1 MDENQ
6 TQEIPDPVPSGVAA
20 AGSTQLLTTE
30 ATNPYYYAPPAY
42 PSSYE
47 PEKDEGKALPN
58 AIGLGALGAMLFIAA
73 IGLWVMLAN
82 VEHRPSTAG
91 RTVLI
96 SVGLIVLLAGV
107 ILAYAAWKGL
117 RPGWFLWLTVVGA
130 ALAGPI
136 VLGGVGLL
144 AAGEWEETE
153 YGYSSGYEV
162 DYGYDYDYEEY
173 WDLVELRSEE
183 LLEQDRD
190 FSVTWLNPGDSDI
203 VAKDETVVLDLTTEP
218 KGLDL
223 AFGADLTDATLQVLL
238 TVEQVP
244 LVDSLKTVGEGD
256 VRVLFLDGSGDPD
269 AWGAWVDNGFDPR
282 LYPGWVSVGAAA
294 NQFTFDLDL
303 KDSTVEFLVVDDYM
317 ALRAAPGDT
326 DNRSAATGSL
336 SNPQSS
342 NGAGDL
348 EDKTKGDDK

>member
-1 MDENQ
+1 MNENQ
-6 TQEIPDPVPSGVAA
+6 TQEIPDPVLPEAPIPASDR
-20 AGSTQLLTTE
+20 LPTTE

-47 PEKDEGKALPN
+47 PEKEEGKALPN

-73 IGLWVMLAN
+73 VGLWVMLAN
-82 VEHRPSTAG
+82 VEHSPSTAG

-96 SVGLIVLLAGV
+96 SVGLIVLLAGL
-107 ILAYAAWKGL
+107 ILAYTAWKGL

-130 ALAGPI
+130 VLAGP
-136 VLGGVGLL
+136 VLLGGVGLL
-144 AAGEWEETE
+144 AAGEYEDPYS
-153 YGYSSGYEV
+153 YGYEY
-162 DYGYDYDYEEY
+162 DYDYDYDYEEY
-173 WDLVELRSEE
+173 WDLVELRSKE
-183 LLEQDRD
+183 LLEQDRN
-190 FSVTWLNPGDSDI
+190 FSVTWLNPAESEI

-238 TVEQVP
+238 TEEQVA
-244 LVDSLKTVGEGD
+244 LVDSLTSSGEGD
-256 VRVLFLDGSGDPD
+256 VRLLFLNGMGDPD
-269 AWGAWVDNGFDPR
+269 ELAAWVDSGFDAK
-282 LYPGWVSVGAAA
+282 LYPSWVSVGAAA

-317 ALRAAPGDT
+317 TLRAAPGDT
-326 DNRSAATGSL
+326 DNRSAGTGSR

-342 NGAGDL
+342 EGTGDAKD
-348 EDKTKGDDK
+348 ETKGDDK

>member
-1 MDENQ
+1 MNENQ
-6 TQEIPDPVPSGVAA
+6 TQEIPDPVPSGGAA

-30 ATNPYYYAPPAY
+30 ATNPYHYAPPAY
-42 PSSYE
+42 PSSYQPKE
-47 PEKDEGKALPN
+47 EEGKALPN

-73 IGLWVMLAN
+73 VGLWVMLAN
-82 VEHRPSTAG
+82 VEHSPSTAG

-96 SVGLIVLLAGV
+96 SVGLIVLLAGL
-107 ILAYAAWKGL
+107 ILAYTAWKGL

-130 ALAGPI
+130 ALAGPV

-162 DYGYDYDYEEY
+162 DYDYDYEEY
-173 WDLVELRSEE
+173 WDLVELRGEE
-183 LLEQDRD
+183 LLEQDRN

-238 TVEQVP
+238 TEQQVP
-244 LVDSLKTVGEGD
+244 LIDSLATSGEGD
-256 VRVLFLDGSGDPD
+256 VRVLFLDGMWDADAPTAWADSG
-269 AWGAWVDNGFDPR
+269 FESQ
-282 LYPGWVSVGAAA
+282 LYPSWVSVGAAA

-317 ALRAAPGDT
+317 TLRAAPGDT
-326 DNRSAATGSL
+326 DNRSAGTGSR

-342 NGAGDL
+342 EGTGDAKD
-348 EDKTKGDDK
+348 ETKGDDK